1 MEYEIVEEK
10 ADFVDGYV
18 KVKIT
23 NKNIGKLIKKY
34 YIRAFAL
41 SIQTAFSTQQSSKVQ
56 DSLDKYLKELL
67 TSEEIERVST
77 EVTFKLK
84 RDGFEWKLDVNKE
97 ELCDA
102 ILPGLREQLKD
113 FEF

>member
-1 MEYEIVEEK
+1 M
-10 ADFVDGYV
+10 
-18 KVKIT
+18 
-23 NKNIGKLIKKY
+23 
-34 YIRAFAL
+34 RAFAL
-41 SIQTAFSTQQSSKVQ
+41 SIRTAFSTQESSQVQ
-56 DSLDKYLKELL
+56 ENLDSYLKQLL
-67 TSEEIERVST
+67 TSDEIERVST

-84 RDGFEWKLDVNKE
+84 REGFEWKLDVNKE